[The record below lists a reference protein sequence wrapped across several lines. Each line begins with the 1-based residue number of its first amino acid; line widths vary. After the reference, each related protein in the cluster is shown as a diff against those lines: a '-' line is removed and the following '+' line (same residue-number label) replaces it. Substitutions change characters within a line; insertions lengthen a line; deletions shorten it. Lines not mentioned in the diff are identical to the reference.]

1 MATARDLWIEQCEA
15 AWGIRERFGVKAAFD
30 YIVGEKLQAF
40 AAAAACDRQLAAGL
54 PRFVAE
60 ARRLFTAEEIASHL
74 VRLER
79 QLIEEAEFVGDPADE
94 LAERPEQ
101 YQARADTFQTVAEFM
116 KAPILGTS

>member
-1 MATARDLWIEQCEA
+1 MATARDVWIEQCEA

-40 AAAAACDRQLAAGL
+40 AVAAASNRQLAADL
-54 PRFVAE
+54 PRFIAE
-60 ARRLFTAEEIASHL
+60 ARRLFTAEQIVSHL
-74 VRLER
+74 ARLER

-101 YQARADTFQTVAEFM
+101 YQVRADTFQTVAEFM
-116 KAPILGTS
+116 KAPVLGTS